1 MVWSTKSK
9 SLDITST
16 TSHRSSAPKVVG
28 RALSTSSLDI
38 TPTELFG
45 AAARSS
51 HLHSINIAIATP
63 ESVVMARL
71 IEQYIDN
78 TSSNFAI
85 MSNVDSLKDY
95 VKSYFVGTV
104 AAGLAYM
111 TMINEGYVW
120 SDHFENVGGG
130 NPKTKRKPD
139 YVFAGPATGLAL
151 MEAKGARS
159 GNIHTFDGRVLDG
172 YSGQVE
178 PHLGHQVGGQ
188 TAVRGYSIGAWMQS
202 TTQTELRLHHTAPP
216 AAPQTQAPSPS
227 TATSSSVGVATSIQ
241 RSNFAT
247 AFALAHSP
255 MLANSIRREGELT
268 LEDEVVP
275 FLRFRWLGHYWLSS
289 PQLPIS
295 SWRGTANYWRVLR
308 AIPFRGWINPF
319 YRPQTFAIREDIGRL
334 ALRSFLDDRADADR
348 EVIPFKV
355 VDDDLREQA
364 RTYEREGVGGAVFPD
379 GLALIASGAK
389 IDELGLLLWRR
400 ATSDFEP
407 I

>member
-1 MVWSTKSK
+1 MHPDPRVRPDRFLRSSFTMSLSIVGCLSSLLKDNYSECLGFVISCDQNGANDKFSEKAMVWSTKSK

-178 PHLGHQVGGQ
+178 PHLGHQPPH
-188 TAVRGYSIGAWMQS
+188 RHRHL
-202 TTQTELRLHHTAPP
+202 LRLQQP
-216 AAPQTQAPSPS
+216 QAP
-227 TATSSSVGVATSIQ
+227 
-241 RSNFAT
+241 
-247 AFALAHSP
+247 
-255 MLANSIRREGELT
+255 
-268 LEDEVVP
+268 
-275 FLRFRWLGHYWLSS
+275 
-289 PQLPIS
+289 
-295 SWRGTANYWRVLR
+295 
-308 AIPFRGWINPF
+308 
-319 YRPQTFAIREDIGRL
+319 
-334 ALRSFLDDRADADR
+334 
-348 EVIPFKV
+348 
-355 VDDDLREQA
+355 
-364 RTYEREGVGGAVFPD
+364 
-379 GLALIASGAK
+379 
-389 IDELGLLLWRR
+389 
-400 ATSDFEP
+400 
-407 I
+407 